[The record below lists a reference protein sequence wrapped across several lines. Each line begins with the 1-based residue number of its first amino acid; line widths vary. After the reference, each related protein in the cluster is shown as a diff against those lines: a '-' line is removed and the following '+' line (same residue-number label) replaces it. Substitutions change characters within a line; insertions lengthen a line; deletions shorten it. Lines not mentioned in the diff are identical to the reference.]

1 MHQGQQSSLPNCEAV
16 QRGAKLLRLDCAAG
30 GEQGGGEEARRC
42 CIRREVET
50 KSEIQVGWQRVG
62 GLELKAEQRGGDAEP
77 NLLPHGA
84 STFHPFV
91 FSPLFSTSFASHS
104 PSPRWSSGPLVWRRY
119 KANARARLPSVWCR
133 LCQNCHSIIFLVLC
147 CLSKQGQRLPLY

>member
-1 MHQGQQSSLPNCEAV
+1 MTEG
-16 QRGAKLLRLDCAAG
+16 
-30 GEQGGGEEARRC
+30 
-42 CIRREVET
+42 
-50 KSEIQVGWQRVG
+50 G

-133 LCQNCHSIIFLVLC
+133 FLPKLPQYYFPGFMLFEQTRAKTSTVLIFQC
-147 CLSKQGQRLPLY
+147 CAGQESSETIKEGERVCTGPMFTVRGAFCPFVYLIHTIY